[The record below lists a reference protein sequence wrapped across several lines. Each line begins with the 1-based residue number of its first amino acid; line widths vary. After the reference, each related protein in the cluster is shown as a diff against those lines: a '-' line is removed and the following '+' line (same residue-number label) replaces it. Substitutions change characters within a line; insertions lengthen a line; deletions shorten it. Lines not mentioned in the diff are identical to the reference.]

1 MKSETLVEE
10 QEKLIEQLGYTIRK
24 ERGTF
29 QGSHCIVEGDK
40 LVVINK
46 KRPIELQMG
55 IYARLLKDKQE
66 ELADFYIKPAVRK
79 KLQELWDRLD
89 QFEGEEESAE

>member
-40 LVVINK
+40 LVMINK

-55 IYARLLKDKQE
+55 IYARLLCRKQE
-66 ELADFYIKPAVRK
+66 DLADLYIKPAVRK
-79 KLQELWDRLD
+79 KLQELWDRMEKFD
-89 QFEGEEESAE
+89 EEE